1 MFMIFLI
8 TAYLIGAI
16 PFGKIVTKILINK
29 DIAKTGSGNIGA
41 TNVYRS
47 VSKKA
52 GVLVLFLD
60 AIKPIIALLI
70 VQHFSPTLFEKFK
83 YLIFFLS
90 IIGHIFPIWLNFKG
104 GKGVACYFGGSL
116 ILAPI
121 PTIFA
126 MVIWILTVKFSKL
139 SSLGALLS
147 IFLLTIYELVFIYG
161 NLNKGIVF
169 AIFLLIFLKHS
180 SNIKRLIK
188 GQENKINL

>member
-52 GVLVLFLD
+52 GALVLFLD

-70 VQHFSPTLFEKFK
+70 IKNYDPILFEKFK

-90 IIGHIFPIWLNFKG
+90 IIGHIFPVWLRFKG

-116 ILAPI
+116 ILFPI
-121 PTIFA
+121 PTVIA
-126 MVIWILTVKFSKL
+126 IVIWLLTVKFSKL

-161 NLNKGIVF
+161 NLNKGI
-169 AIFLLIFLKHS
+169 IFIISLLIFLKHS
-180 SNIKRLIK
+180 SNIRRLIK
-188 GQENKINL
+188 GQENKIDL

>member
-161 NLNKGIVF
+161 NLNKGI
-169 AIFLLIFLKHS
+169 IFTISLLIFLKHS
-180 SNIKRLIK
+180 SNIRRLIK
-188 GQENKINL
+188 GQENKIDL

>member
-1 MFMIFLI
+1 MIIIFI
-8 TAYLIGAI
+8 TAYLIGSI

-29 DIAKTGSGNIGA
+29 DITKTGSGNIGA

-52 GVLVLFLD
+52 GILVLFLD
-60 AIKPIIALLI
+60 AIKPIIALFI
-70 VQHFSPTLFEKFK
+70 IQYFAPILFDKFR

-90 IIGHIFPIWLNFKG
+90 IIGHTFPIWLKFNG

-126 MVIWILTVKFSKL
+126 MIIWLLTVKLSKL

-161 NLNKGIVF
+161 NLNKVIIF
-169 AIFLLIFLKHS
+169 SIFLLIFFKHS
-180 SNIKRLIK
+180 SNIRRLIK
-188 GQENKINL
+188 GQESKINL